1 MRFRQTVRVPSDRI
15 GALLGKGG
23 KTKKWLEE
31 TFKIRLIVDSNTG
44 EVTIESLTDTLETD
58 TLKAVEV
65 VNAIARGFSQGRAA
79 RLKQDDTILSIMD
92 LRSYQGKSSNSLTRV
107 RGRIIGESGRARRV
121 IEELTRAE
129 VSVYGHTIAII
140 GRIDEVKLAE
150 DALDILASGG
160 PHRVAYQVLQ
170 KRRTEA
176 KIERL
181 KLWEDSNDRPSS

>member
-44 EVTIESLTDTLETD
+44 EATIESLTDTLETE

-79 RLKQDDTILSIMD
+79 RLKLDDTILSIMD

-160 PHRVAYQVLQ
+160 PHRVAYQLLQ

-181 KLWEDSNDRPSS
+181 KLWEDSNDRPS

>member
-1 MRFRQTVRVPSDRI
+1 MRFRQTVRIPSDRI

-44 EVTIESLTDTLETD
+44 EVTIESLTDTLETG

-160 PHRVAYQVLQ
+160 PHRVAYQLLQ

-181 KLWEDSNDRPSS
+181 KLWEDSNDRPS

>member
-1 MRFRQTVRVPSDRI
+1 
-15 GALLGKGG
+15 
-23 KTKKWLEE
+23 
-31 TFKIRLIVDSNTG
+31 
-44 EVTIESLTDTLETD
+44 
-58 TLKAVEV
+58 
-65 VNAIARGFSQGRAA
+65 
-79 RLKQDDTILSIMD
+79 MD

-107 RGRIIGESGRARRV
+107 RGRLIGESGRARRV

-160 PHRVAYQVLQ
+160 PHRVAYQLLQ

-181 KLWEDSNDRPSS
+181 KLWEDSNDHPS

>member
-44 EVTIESLTDTLETD
+44 EATIESLTDTLETE

-79 RLKQDDTILSIMD
+79 RLKLDDTILSIMD
-92 LRSYQGKSSNSLTRV
+92 LRSY
-107 RGRIIGESGRARRV
+107 
-121 IEELTRAE
+121 
-129 VSVYGHTIAII
+129 
-140 GRIDEVKLAE
+140 
-150 DALDILASGG
+150 
-160 PHRVAYQVLQ
+160 
-170 KRRTEA
+170 
-176 KIERL
+176 
-181 KLWEDSNDRPSS
+181 

>member
-1 MRFRQTVRVPSDRI
+1 
-15 GALLGKGG
+15 
-23 KTKKWLEE
+23 
-31 TFKIRLIVDSNTG
+31 
-44 EVTIESLTDTLETD
+44 
-58 TLKAVEV
+58 
-65 VNAIARGFSQGRAA
+65 
-79 RLKQDDTILSIMD
+79 
-92 LRSYQGKSSNSLTRV
+92 
-107 RGRIIGESGRARRV
+107 V

-160 PHRVAYQVLQ
+160 PHRVAYQLLQ

-181 KLWEDSNDRPSS
+181 KLWEDSNDRPS

>member
-44 EVTIESLTDTLETD
+44 EATIESLTDTLETD
-58 TLKAVEV
+58 TLKAIEV

-79 RLKQDDTILSIMD
+79 RLKLDDTILSIMD

-160 PHRVAYQVLQ
+160 PHRVAYQLLQ

-181 KLWEDSNDRPSS
+181 KLWEDSNDRPS

>member
-121 IEELTRAE
+121 IEELTHAE

-181 KLWEDSNDRPSS
+181 KLWEDSNDRPS

>member
-1 MRFRQTVRVPSDRI
+1 MRFRQTVRIPSDRI

-44 EVTIESLTDTLETD
+44 EATIESLTDTLETD

-79 RLKQDDTILSIMD
+79 RLKLDDTILSIMD

-107 RGRIIGESGRARRV
+107 RGRLIGESGRARRV

-160 PHRVAYQVLQ
+160 PHRVAYQLLQ

-181 KLWEDSNDRPSS
+181 KLWEDSNDRPS

>member
-44 EVTIESLTDTLETD
+44 EATIESLTDTLETE

-79 RLKQDDTILSIMD
+79 RLKLDDTILSIMD

-160 PHRVAYQVLQ
+160 PHRVAYQMLQ

-181 KLWEDSNDRPSS
+181 KLWEDSNDRPS

>member
-44 EVTIESLTDTLETD
+44 EATIESLTDTLETD
-58 TLKAVEV
+58 TLKAIEV

-79 RLKQDDTILSIMD
+79 RLKLDDTILSIMD

-107 RGRIIGESGRARRV
+107 RGRLIGESGRARRV

-160 PHRVAYQVLQ
+160 PHRVAYQLLQ

-181 KLWEDSNDRPSS
+181 KLWEDSNDRPS

>member
-1 MRFRQTVRVPSDRI
+1 MRFRQTVRIPSDRI

-44 EVTIESLTDTLETD
+44 EATIESLTDTLETD

-160 PHRVAYQVLQ
+160 PHRVAYQLLQ

-181 KLWEDSNDRPSS
+181 KLWEDSNDRPS

>member
-31 TFKIRLIVDSNTG
+31 TFKIRLIVDSHTG
-44 EVTIESLTDTLETD
+44 EATIESLTDTLETD
-58 TLKAVEV
+58 TLKAIEV

-79 RLKQDDTILSIMD
+79 RLKLDDTILSIMD

-107 RGRIIGESGRARRV
+107 RGRLIGESGRARRV

-160 PHRVAYQVLQ
+160 PHRVAYQLLQ

-181 KLWEDSNDRPSS
+181 KLWEDSNDRPS

>member
-44 EVTIESLTDTLETD
+44 EATIESLTDTLETD

-79 RLKQDDTILSIMD
+79 RLKLDDTILSIMD

-160 PHRVAYQVLQ
+160 PHRVAYQLLQ

-181 KLWEDSNDRPSS
+181 KLWEDSNDRPS

>member
-23 KTKKWLEE
+23 KTKRWLEE

-44 EVTIESLTDTLETD
+44 EVTIESLTDTLETG

-160 PHRVAYQVLQ
+160 PHRVAYQLLQ

-181 KLWEDSNDRPSS
+181 KLWEDSNDRPS

>member
-44 EVTIESLTDTLETD
+44 EATIESLTDTLETD

-160 PHRVAYQVLQ
+160 PHRVAYQLLQ

-181 KLWEDSNDRPSS
+181 KLWEDSNDRPS

>member
-1 MRFRQTVRVPSDRI
+1 MRFRQTVRIPSDRI

-44 EVTIESLTDTLETD
+44 EATIESLTDTLETD

-79 RLKQDDTILSIMD
+79 RLKLDDTILSIMD

-160 PHRVAYQVLQ
+160 PHRVAYQLLQ

-181 KLWEDSNDRPSS
+181 KLWEDSNDRPS

>member
-44 EVTIESLTDTLETD
+44 EATIESLTDTLETE

-79 RLKQDDTILSIMD
+79 RLKLDDTILSIMD

-107 RGRIIGESGRARRV
+107 RGRLIGESGRARRV

-160 PHRVAYQVLQ
+160 PHRVAYQLLQ

-181 KLWEDSNDRPSS
+181 KLWEDSNDRPS

>member
-1 MRFRQTVRVPSDRI
+1 MKFRQIVRIPSDRI
-15 GALLGKGG
+15 GALLGKEG
-23 KTKKWLEE
+23 KTKKWIEE
-31 TFKIRLIVDSNTG
+31 TFKINLIVDSKTG
-44 EVTIESLTDTLETD
+44 DAIVESLSENLETE
-58 TLKAVEV
+58 TLKAVDV
-65 VNAIARGFSQGRAA
+65 VNAIARGFSQERAS
-79 RLKQDDTILSIMD
+79 RLNRDDAVLSIMD

-107 RGRIIGESGRARRV
+107 KGRIIGERGKARRL

-160 PHRVAYQVLQ
+160 PHKVAYQLLQ

-181 KLWEDSNDRPSS
+181 KLWEDKTNGPS

>member
-160 PHRVAYQVLQ
+160 PHRVAYQLLQ

-181 KLWEDSNDRPSS
+181 KLWEDSNDRPS

>member
-1 MRFRQTVRVPSDRI
+1 MRFRQTVRIPSDRI

-44 EVTIESLTDTLETD
+44 EATIESLTDTLETD

-79 RLKQDDTILSIMD
+79 RLKLDDTILSIMD

-181 KLWEDSNDRPSS
+181 KLWEDSNDRPS

>member
-44 EVTIESLTDTLETD
+44 EATIESLTDTLETD
-58 TLKAVEV
+58 TLKAIQV

-79 RLKQDDTILSIMD
+79 RLKLDDTILSIMD

-160 PHRVAYQVLQ
+160 PHRVAYQLLQ

-181 KLWEDSNDRPSS
+181 KLWEDSNDRPS

>member
-31 TFKIRLIVDSNTG
+31 TFRIRLIVDSNTG
-44 EVTIESLTDTLETD
+44 EATIESLTDTLETE

-79 RLKQDDTILSIMD
+79 RLKLDDTILSIMD

-160 PHRVAYQVLQ
+160 PHRVAYQLLQ

-181 KLWEDSNDRPSS
+181 KLWEDSNDRPS